1 MTNLYIN
8 NEHCLDVRQL
18 KQYFQ
23 DLEEDSDIYLDL
35 LDYSRHGDLVN
46 WLNEHNEVKLANEVL
61 SIDSALGDADYMNK
75 LAEIVAASENYVSSF
90 KKPSFEKCVSLTIS
104 NKVVGY
110 DTFYVEVSFKIML
123 AVNENYEIKLKTGWG
138 TKGFTLKPADFEELK
153 TYQTSYIFHKRAGNN
168 IDNLSIFVDNSL
180 SVVESIPKV
189 NIEKLTPQLP
199 NVAKEDATAKYS
211 MASLIYQIDSI
222 LPCLIL
228 GLKYRLEEK
237 EQLKK

>member
-75 LAEIVAASENYVSSF
+75 LAEIFTASENYVSSF
-90 KKPSFEKCVSLTIS
+90 KKPSF
-104 NKVVGY
+104 
-110 DTFYVEVSFKIML
+110 FK
-123 AVNENYEIKLKTGWG
+123 
-138 TKGFTLKPADFEELK
+138 
-153 TYQTSYIFHKRAGNN
+153 
-168 IDNLSIFVDNSL
+168 
-180 SVVESIPKV
+180 
-189 NIEKLTPQLP
+189 
-199 NVAKEDATAKYS
+199 
-211 MASLIYQIDSI
+211 
-222 LPCLIL
+222 
-228 GLKYRLEEK
+228 
-237 EQLKK
+237 